1 MTFLSSTTVTSAAR
15 VPRNSGITNVLA
27 SQEQRIY
34 LVRRTF
40 DRDRVGSL
48 DDSGGVILSAIGAS
62 FD

>member
-40 DRDRVGSL
+40 DRVGSL